1 MKKLHSVVAVTA
13 LCIGAA
19 MPAQAAAPRSQQ
31 QWCEINQGDAIR
43 VFNQNAKDEK
53 SKIAT
58 LTSSARAVN
67 IHRDAFWSGGN
78 IITGCQFMF
87 RSVGYH
93 HVLGRFNVERLS
105 TGAIMVGIA
114 SWSAPNIRSPFVPNV
129 RPPAVLNNQTVI
141 PLHPPAVVNP
151 QSLIPLRPPAVLD
164 TQTLIPLRG
173 PSVRCAAMHC

>member
-13 LCIGAA
+13 LCVGAA

-43 VFNQNAKDEK
+43 VFNQNAKDEN

-67 IHRDAFWSGGN
+67 IHRDAFWSGGQ

-87 RSVGYH
+87 RSVGHH

-141 PLHPPAVVNP
+141 PLHPPAAINPQTLMPLRQPAVVSPMALILLHVNP
-151 QSLIPLRPPAVLD
+151 LRCKE
-164 TQTLIPLRG
+164 IG
-173 PSVRCAAMHC
+173 C